1 MSPNPFQLSVFSW
14 LAPCLAAT
22 CFCFAAT
29 GRGDDDAGQPGKVT
43 RVTLYRGQALVT
55 RTVTVDGA
63 AGSREVVVTG
73 LPDSVQAESLYAES
87 AGKLEVRAIRFRQR
101 AVGEEPREEVRKIDE
116 AIAAT
121 TAAIALAT
129 RQNELASQKSA
140 FLDQLQ
146 GFVAPTALT
155 ELTSGVLNAE
165 TLRELTKFA
174 FDERAAI
181 AADQIRLAG
190 ELEKLNAQLA
200 LEQRQRGE
208 LTAGASRTVNEAV
221 LFVEKTGAGAAE
233 LEVNYLVANCG
244 WSPVYTVRGD
254 SGSKEV
260 SLEYNAL
267 VQQMSGEAWDGVQ
280 LTLSTASPALNSC
293 GPSLAPF
300 NVSLVGADQQ
310 LQVAA
315 LSADGSQL
323 ALEFRAMRAA
333 QQEGNGLLASKVN
346 FDEKTVANYVVN
358 RNSWM
363 CQGVELMN
371 PLSATSS
378 LLAEDDMTEAPSLS
392 YRLDNPVS
400 ITSRSDQQMVR
411 IHLGPLPGNFYHV
424 ATPLLSSYVYRE
436 AEILNASEHHFLSG
450 PVTVYF
456 DSRFVGRTE
465 IPTVAQ
471 GETFVAGFGADPQL
485 RSRRELV
492 NRTEAVQ
499 GGNREL
505 KLAYRIV
512 IDNYKPSAV
521 ALRVLDRLPWTSRT
535 GDIRIAL
542 GESGIELSR
551 DPVYLRRER
560 PKNILRWDVDVPAGG
575 TDAEPFEISYGYTLD
590 YDRNFALADATND
603 PTAEQE
609 FRELERL
616 RLKK

>member
-1 MSPNPFQLSVFSW
+1 MLVARFW
-14 LAPCLAAT
+14 LMPLMVAVCWVT
-22 CFCFAAT
+22 VVSGVT
-29 GRGDDDAGQPGKVT
+29 VEDDASQTGKVT

-55 RTVTVDGA
+55 RTVSVEGA

-87 AGKLEVRAIRFRQR
+87 AGQLEIRAIRFRQR
-101 AVGEEPREEVRKIDE
+101 AVGEEPREEVRQLDE

-121 TAAIALAT
+121 TTAIALANK
-129 RQNELASQKSA
+129 QNELATQKSA

-146 GFVAPTALT
+146 GFVAPTALA
-155 ELTSGVLNAE
+155 ELTKGVLNAE

-174 FDERAAI
+174 FDERATI
-181 AADQIRLAG
+181 AAEQIRLAG

-200 LEQRQRGE
+200 LQQRQRGE

-221 LFVEKTGAGAAE
+221 LFVEKSADGEIE
-233 LEVNYLVANCG
+233 LELNYIVANCG

-310 LQVAA
+310 MQVAA
-315 LSADGSQL
+315 INLDGSQL

-333 QQEGNGLLASKVN
+333 QQAGNSDLASKIS
-346 FDEKTVANYVVN
+346 FDEKTVSNYVVN
-358 RNSWM
+358 RNSWF
-363 CQGVELMN
+363 CQGVELNN

-378 LLAEDDMTEAPSLS
+378 LLAEDDVSEAPSLS
-392 YRLDNPVS
+392 YRLENPVS

-436 AEILNASEHHFLSG
+436 AEILNASEHHFLAG

-456 DSRFVGRTE
+456 DNRFVGRTE

-485 RSRRELV
+485 RARRELAD
-492 NRTEAVQ
+492 RTEAVQ

-512 IDNYKPSAV
+512 VDNYKPSAV
-521 ALRVLDRLPWTSRT
+521 ALRVLDRLPYTSRS

-542 GESGIELSR
+542 GDSGISLST

-575 TDAEPFEISYGYTLD
+575 AEAEPFEISYGYTLD

-603 PTAEQE
+603 PAAEQE